1 MRWMLPLML
10 LLAGCGSNSVLDSQE
25 GDMGENLPQQPRA
38 ALKVN
43 LRFIYIQCND
53 VKAVREFYGN
63 LLGLKVGAFADH
75 EKYGWVTFQSE
86 GLEFMFFRGD
96 SALPVQEEFSFIP
109 GDGGGPRAMAA
120 WSVEVP
126 EEEFGAVYRR
136 LRDAG
141 VKAQTATPTWRQDSY
156 WGYTVLDPM
165 GNTVEVYCTVRA
177 RPQSTEWGR

>member
-1 MRWMLPLML
+1 MRWLLPLML
-10 LLAGCGSNSVLDSQE
+10 LLAGCGSNSVMDQPE
-25 GDMGENLPQQPRA
+25 GDMSESPSREPKA

-43 LRFIYIQCND
+43 LRFVYHQCND
-53 VKAVREFYGN
+53 VKAVREFYGS

-75 EKYGWVTFQSE
+75 EKYGWVTLQSE
-86 GLEFMFFRGD
+86 GLELMFFRAE
-96 SALPVQEEFSFIP
+96 SALPVHEEFSFIP
-109 GDGGGPRAMAA
+109 GDGGGPGARAA

-126 EEEFGAVYRR
+126 EEEFGAVFRR

-141 VKAQTATPTWRQDSY
+141 VKAQTTAPTWRQDSY

-177 RPQSTEWGR
+177 RPKNTEWGR